1 MKFIRALTVA
11 ALFAALFV
19 LALPAQADCGD
30 GDPTCLLEP
39 PVSVEIRTASTSG
52 DASVTTAESGA
63 LTPLDFAVPMPLPR
77 RVEAPLVSAQSEIGS
92 TDSIPDFTS
101 LSIPMR
107 YQATGDVSCGVQ
119 ALGMALDGI
128 DGSAPTSNALLGF
141 LQDQGMMYNF
151 GTGVEELAHAAQN
164 FGYSGSLPFH
174 GWSLDQLS
182 ATLAGGKPVVVALG
196 ANGDGEPGH
205 FVAVTGVSPDGHWV
219 TYNDPTLGKQVIS
232 AEEFERLWGLQGSSG
247 VFVAKSLPAGAPA
260 DYAPWV
266 ALAAGLMAL
275 VSTTPLALQRK
286 GIGGMPTAPGGGSN
300 SSSPPYA
307 APAGKRWTKKTVTK
321 YDWKDVTFTE
331 KVEVPNIVRTWA
343 VVRVNRW
350 IEKVPVYKTV
360 KVDRG
365 RWAYRTVKKYRTE
378 RYRTSQRYR
387 VKKSYWY
394 RRNGRFYRG
403 SRYVWKTRTV
413 VKTRRV
419 SYTKRE
425 RYWVPKIV
433 QEQRFVRN
441 REIEHRDPV
450 YGWRDEKHGTKMAS
464 VTKTVPKW
472 MPVGKEEKWELENLP
487 EPPPTPTPT
496 PDTTPTPTFTPNPE
510 RPPTPEV
517 TGTPFPVSIS
527 PSSPFLTIDNTSLIG
542 KAVKRVIQAKNL
554 WSATGLAYN
563 ELPTGYYS
571 VSAPLKEAGD
581 KLAFRVK
588 DQFIPGTRY
597 TSRGLASA
605 SGSSLLKKWAKGLRV
620 SLGIPVVVNLVDYG
634 IGEHSDVGV
643 VSNEFAAST
652 MVDMAY
658 AGLTGIAAAGVVAGG
673 AAFLGGVLGIAA
685 IASAPLWATALVAAG
700 LGIAFGAIVDHMID
714 TDELKRNVTD
724 GLGTL
729 PGILEN
735 AGTIIS
741 VGTQKVS
748 EAVVETIDSVVNAGK
763 EVGEAVID
771 TAQEVGAAVSKVV
784 SNAADSVLEVAQTV
798 ALTVSNTVQNATDTI
813 TEFVGGLFGGGD

>member
-39 PVSVEIRTASTSG
+39 PISVEIRTDSTSG
-52 DASVTTAESGA
+52 DASLTAAESGA
-63 LTPLDFAVPMPLPR
+63 LTPLDFTVPMPLPR
-77 RVEAPLVSAQSEIGS
+77 RVEAPSVSSYSETNS
-92 TDSIPDFTS
+92 TDSIPDFTNI
-101 LSIPMR
+101 SIPMR
-107 YQATGDVSCGVQ
+107 YQAAGDVSCGVQ

-128 DGSAPTSNALLGF
+128 DGSAPTSNSLLGF
-141 LQDQGMMYNF
+141 LQDQGMMYDF

-164 FGYSGSLPFH
+164 FGYAGSLPFH

-182 ATLAGGKPVVVALG
+182 ATLAEGKPVVVALG

-205 FVAVTGVSPDGHWV
+205 FVTVTGVSSDGKLV
-219 TYNDPTLGKQVIS
+219 SYNDPTLGKQVIP
-232 AEEFERLWGLQGSSG
+232 AEEFERLWGMQGSSG
-247 VFVAKSLPAGAPA
+247 VYVAEAAPAGAPA

-286 GIGGMPTAPGGGSN
+286 GIGGVLTAPGGGSN
-300 SSSPPYA
+300 ASSPPYA

-343 VVRVNRW
+343 IVRVNRW

-394 RRNGRFYRG
+394 RRGYRLYRG
-403 SRYVWKTRTV
+403 TRYEWKTRTA

-419 SYTKRE
+419 SYNKRE

-450 YGWRDEKHGTKMAS
+450 YGWRNEKHGTKTVA

-472 MPVGKEEKWELENLP
+472 MPVGTQVKWELEK
-487 EPPPTPTPT
+487 EPSTSLSSPTPTPYN
-496 PDTTPTPTFTPNPE
+496 PSPTPTPLN
-510 RPPTPEV
+510 PTPTS
-517 TGTPFPVSIS
+517 TGTETQVPSATPTATPWPTTTPSATPTAS
-527 PSSPFLTIDNTSLIG
+527 ATPSSATPTVHVVTPTPGPESDGGFDISGWSEEAIDAVLDHYSL
-542 KAVKRVIQAKNL
+542 V
-554 WSATGLAYN
+554 
-563 ELPTGYYS
+563 P
-571 VSAPLKEAGD
+571 P
-581 KLAFRVK
+581 
-588 DQFIPGTRY
+588 
-597 TSRGLASA
+597 
-605 SGSSLLKKWAKGLRV
+605 
-620 SLGIPVVVNLVDYG
+620 
-634 IGEHSDVGV
+634 
-643 VSNEFAAST
+643 
-652 MVDMAY
+652 
-658 AGLTGIAAAGVVAGG
+658 
-673 AAFLGGVLGIAA
+673 
-685 IASAPLWATALVAAG
+685 
-700 LGIAFGAIVDHMID
+700 
-714 TDELKRNVTD
+714 
-724 GLGTL
+724 L
-729 PGILEN
+729 PGDPLPQLDPSYELVPPSILSDPVIGPPAQIVVLALIVVGTAKDLWERCLSKILEFLQE
-735 AGTIIS
+735 GDPTYPLPYP
-741 VGTQKVS
+741 VPH
-748 EAVVETIDSVVNAGK
+748 IDPEN
-763 EVGEAVID
+763 
-771 TAQEVGAAVSKVV
+771 
-784 SNAADSVLEVAQTV
+784 
-798 ALTVSNTVQNATDTI
+798 
-813 TEFVGGLFGGGD
+813 

>member
-52 DASVTTAESGA
+52 DASVTAAESGA

-128 DGSAPTSNALLGF
+128 DGSAPTSNSILSF
-141 LQDQGMMYNF
+141 LQDRGMMYDF

-182 ATLAGGKPVVVALG
+182 ATLAEGKPVVVALG
-196 ANGDGEPGH
+196 ANGEGEPGH
-205 FVAVTGVSPDGHWV
+205 FVTVTGVSPDGRWV

-247 VFVAKSLPAGAPA
+247 VSVATSLPAGAPA

-286 GIGGMPTAPGGGSN
+286 GIGGMLTAPGGGSN

-403 SRYVWKTRTV
+403 TRYVWKTRTV
-413 VKTRRV
+413 VKTREDC
-419 SYTKRE
+419 S
-425 RYWVPKIV
+425 
-433 QEQRFVRN
+433 
-441 REIEHRDPV
+441 
-450 YGWRDEKHGTKMAS
+450 
-464 VTKTVPKW
+464 
-472 MPVGKEEKWELENLP
+472 
-487 EPPPTPTPT
+487 
-496 PDTTPTPTFTPNPE
+496 
-510 RPPTPEV
+510 
-517 TGTPFPVSIS
+517 
-527 PSSPFLTIDNTSLIG
+527 
-542 KAVKRVIQAKNL
+542 
-554 WSATGLAYN
+554 
-563 ELPTGYYS
+563 
-571 VSAPLKEAGD
+571 
-581 KLAFRVK
+581 
-588 DQFIPGTRY
+588 
-597 TSRGLASA
+597 
-605 SGSSLLKKWAKGLRV
+605 
-620 SLGIPVVVNLVDYG
+620 
-634 IGEHSDVGV
+634 
-643 VSNEFAAST
+643 
-652 MVDMAY
+652 
-658 AGLTGIAAAGVVAGG
+658 G
-673 AAFLGGVLGIAA
+673 AAFC
-685 IASAPLWATALVAAG
+685 SQ
-700 LGIAFGAIVDHMID
+700 
-714 TDELKRNVTD
+714 
-724 GLGTL
+724 
-729 PGILEN
+729 PGDR
-735 AGTIIS
+735 TP
-741 VGTQKVS
+741 
-748 EAVVETIDSVVNAGK
+748 
-763 EVGEAVID
+763 
-771 TAQEVGAAVSKVV
+771 
-784 SNAADSVLEVAQTV
+784 
-798 ALTVSNTVQNATDTI
+798 
-813 TEFVGGLFGGGD
+813 

>member
-19 LALPAQADCGD
+19 LVLPAQADCGD

-39 PVSVEIRTASTSG
+39 PISVEIRTDSSSG
-52 DASVTTAESGA
+52 DASVTASESGA

-77 RVEAPLVSAQSEIGS
+77 RVEAPLVSAPSELES
-92 TDSIPDFTS
+92 TDSVPDFAN

-107 YQATGDVSCGVQ
+107 YQAAGDVSCGVQ

-128 DGSAPTSNALLGF
+128 DGSAPTSNSLLGF
-141 LQDQGMMYNF
+141 LQDQDMMYDF

-164 FGYSGSLPFH
+164 FGYAGSLPFH

-182 ATLAGGKPVVVALG
+182 ATLAEGKPVVVALG

-205 FVAVTGVSPDGHWV
+205 FVTVTGVSSDGRWV
-219 TYNDPTLGKQVIS
+219 TYNDPTLGKQVIPV
-232 AEEFERLWGLQGSSG
+232 EEFNRLWGLQGSSG
-247 VFVAKSLPAGAPA
+247 VFVDKSLPVGEPA

-286 GIGGMPTAPGGGSN
+286 GIGGVLVTHGGGSN
-300 SSSPPYA
+300 ASSPPYA
-307 APAGKRWTKKTVTK
+307 APAGKRWAKKTVTK
-321 YDWKDVTFTE
+321 YDWKDITFTE

-343 VVRVNRW
+343 IVRVNRW

-360 KVDRG
+360 TVDRG

-403 SRYVWKTRTV
+403 TRYVWKTRTV

-419 SYTKRE
+419 PYTKRE

-487 EPPPTPTPT
+487 VTPKPDPDYSYEMELFQNRTENYLSQQAQLQASIAASSTPTPIVTQTPPPPLPNNSIYGTRVPEGWTPTPT
-496 PDTTPTPTFTPNPE
+496 L
-510 RPPTPEV
+510 TPEP
-517 TGTPFPVSIS
+517 TGTPSAEEILQAQLERDRCEYLDCITLEQGTFIGDNPFKVDDSLGTEPSFPGIPGIIMGFIELFNTFAGPEAYGRYLENQEDNVVAQLTYSQDTAGKTIESVGIHNESNQSLKIVVSVQNSNGTITQIGPEWVTPGQS
-527 PSSPFLTIDNTSLIG
+527 TIDIYRTI
-542 KAVKRVIQAKNL
+542 V
-554 WSATGLAYN
+554 N
-563 ELPTGYYS
+563 EHES
-571 VSAPLKEAGD
+571 EDPL
-581 KLAFRVK
+581 L
-588 DQFIPGTRY
+588 
-597 TSRGLASA
+597 
-605 SGSSLLKKWAKGLRV
+605 
-620 SLGIPVVVNLVDYG
+620 
-634 IGEHSDVGV
+634 
-643 VSNEFAAST
+643 
-652 MVDMAY
+652 
-658 AGLTGIAAAGVVAGG
+658 
-673 AAFLGGVLGIAA
+673 
-685 IASAPLWATALVAAG
+685 
-700 LGIAFGAIVDHMID
+700 
-714 TDELKRNVTD
+714 
-724 GLGTL
+724 
-729 PGILEN
+729 
-735 AGTIIS
+735 
-741 VGTQKVS
+741 
-748 EAVVETIDSVVNAGK
+748 
-763 EVGEAVID
+763 
-771 TAQEVGAAVSKVV
+771 
-784 SNAADSVLEVAQTV
+784 
-798 ALTVSNTVQNATDTI
+798 I
-813 TEFVGGLFGGGD
+813 TEDSTGSVEVTVIAQFNDPLILRSIEFTIPSED